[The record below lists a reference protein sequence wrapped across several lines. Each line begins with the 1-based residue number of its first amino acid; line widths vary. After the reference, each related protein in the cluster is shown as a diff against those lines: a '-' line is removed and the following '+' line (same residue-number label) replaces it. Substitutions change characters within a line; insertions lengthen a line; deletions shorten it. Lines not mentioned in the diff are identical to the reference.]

1 MTTKPGDD
9 GRVDGVIEP
18 VGLGLV
24 REEQAKRGSE
34 YYAASQQNASPP
46 TGGLTQQGSAEP

>member
-1 MTTKPGDD
+1 M
-9 GRVDGVIEP
+9 IEP

-24 REEQAKRGSE
+24 CEERAKRGSE
-34 YYAASQQNASPP
+34 DYAASQQNASPL